1 MLVADTA
8 RGESAGYA
16 LRVVHPMDVLD
27 ASYRGAKL

>member
-1 MLVADTA
+1 LREAN
-8 RGESAGYA
+8 EQGYA